1 MFSPV
6 ATVGLLL
13 DMVVGEF
20 NMHVDTHTRIH
31 TPVYS
36 SSTSMEPLLS
46 APEIGTH
53 YT

>member
-20 NMHVDTHTRIH
+20 NMHVDTRIH

-36 SSTSMEPLLS
+36 SSTSMEPLPS